1 MRTRKFASETY
12 WPLSRSIIIKVSQI
26 FKKAILFVCIL
37 SLGQDY
43 WLVKNSWS
51 PVWGDE
57 GYIKMVRNKDNTCGI
72 ATMAS
77 FPQVWTEFIWNP
89 VIIGQVRFLNLM
101 KYRLY
106 ICKLCWLFKIFLSG
120 SLSRDQKTW
129 PKNEKNQQSFS
140 GKMQII
146 FIQKINKR
154 DSWFFRFWSLWQ
166 KNEKRKM
173 EWTGQLWQINITQV
187 FTGYP

>member
-26 FKKAILFVCIL
+26 FKNAILFVCIL

-77 FPQVWTEFIWNP
+77 FPQVWTEFIWNL

-106 ICKLCWLFKIFLSG
+106 ICKLCWLFKIFLS
-120 SLSRDQKTW
+120 
-129 PKNEKNQQSFS
+129 
-140 GKMQII
+140 
-146 FIQKINKR
+146 FIP
-154 DSWFFRFWSLWQ
+154 FFVFWSVFLVTLT
-166 KNEKRKM
+166 KKRKKICLF
-173 EWTGQLWQINITQV
+173 QAKCRL
-187 FTGYP
+187 FLYRK

>member
-1 MRTRKFASETY
+1 M
-12 WPLSRSIIIKVSQI
+12 
-26 FKKAILFVCIL
+26 
-37 SLGQDY
+37 
-43 WLVKNSWS
+43 KNSWS

-77 FPQVWTEFIWNP
+77 FPQVWTEFIWNL

-120 SLSRDQKTW
+120 SFHFSFFGHFDQKT
-129 PKNEKNQQSFS
+129 KKISSLFQAKCRLFLYRKKQTGQLIFSFLVTLT
-140 GKMQII
+140 K
-146 FIQKINKR
+146 
-154 DSWFFRFWSLWQ
+154 
-166 KNEKRKM
+166 KRKM
-173 EWTGQLWQINITQV
+173 EWIGHFTLARTDLLYMLNWGTQWTMV
-187 FTGYP
+187 SYFKK

>member
-12 WPLSRSIIIKVSQI
+12 WHLSRSIIIKVYQI
-26 FKKAILFVCIL
+26 FKNAILFVCIL

-77 FPQVWTEFIWNP
+77 FPQVWTEFIWNLI
-89 VIIGQVRFLNLM
+89 IIGQVRFLNLM

-106 ICKLCWLFKIFLSG
+106 ICKLCWLFKIFCRVHSIFRFLVT
-120 SLSRDQKTW
+120 LTKKRKKKW
-129 PKNEKNQQSFS
+129 PKNQKNRQSFS

-154 DSWFFRFWSLWQ
+154 NSWFFRFWSLWP
-166 KNEKRKM
+166 KNEKWN
-173 EWTGQLWQINITQV
+173 ESDIC
-187 FTGYP
+187 